1 MAVKTLCVHLNLVDS
16 DTVCTIYNQL
26 YKLPCLFKYDAKKNE
41 LLITA
46 QPHILALAEKVVAK
60 YV

>member
-1 MAVKTLCVHLNLVDS
+1 MVKTICVNLALTDS
-16 DTVCTIYNQL
+16 DALCSIYKAL
-26 YKLPCLFKYDAKKNE
+26 CKLPCLFKYDTKRNE

-46 QPHILALAEKVVAK
+46 QPHILAVAEKVVAK

>member
-1 MAVKTLCVHLNLVDS
+1 MVKSICVNLAHTDS
-16 DTVCTIYNQL
+16 DSLCSIHKALCKFPCMFNYNT
-26 YKLPCLFKYDAKKNE
+26 KRNE

-46 QPHILALAEKVVAK
+46 QPHILATIEKVVAK

>member
-1 MAVKTLCVHLNLVDS
+1 MVKSICVNLAHTDS
-16 DTVCTIYNQL
+16 DTLCSIHKEL
-26 YKLPCLFKYDAKKNE
+26 CKLPCMFKYEPKKNE

-46 QPHILALAEKVVAK
+46 QPHILAKAEKVVAK

>member
-1 MAVKTLCVHLNLVDS
+1 MVKSICVNLAHTDS
-16 DTVCTIYNQL
+16 DSLCSIHKAL
-26 YKLPCLFKYDAKKNE
+26 CKFPCMFRYDTKRNE

-46 QPHILALAEKVVAK
+46 QPHILAAVKKEVAK

>member
-1 MAVKTLCVHLNLVDS
+1 MVKSICVNLAHTDS
-16 DTVCTIYNQL
+16 DSFCSIYKAL
-26 YKLPCLFKYDAKKNE
+26 CKLPCMFKYDTKRNE

-46 QPHILALAEKVVAK
+46 QPQVLAAVEKVVAK